1 MKVVHPKISSRI
13 EISDQRINVL
23 VIEAP
28 DFLYEVL
35 TDIKRQMD
43 NLDGDTV
50 LSIHDEPVS
59 FHKYAELVT
68 DPLAV
73 EMNNRTIIRKVLAA
87 MEKCGQDDVYY
98 DRTQKLMAEIEA
110 YINDLSLNFDADI
123 ECHDLSLQQ
132 ILKAAELT
140 VADDYDRLV
149 DKIYAYMELVREF
162 EGDKLFIFV
171 NLSSYIGREQL
182 QEFADTVT
190 GHSFQ
195 VLLIDSHDFERLEN
209 ENRLIVDRDLCEF

>member
-1 MKVVHPKISSRI
+1 MKIVHPKINSRI

-28 DFLYEVL
+28 NLLYELL

-59 FHKYAELVT
+59 FHKYVELVT

-73 EMNNRTIIRKVLAA
+73 EMNNRTIIKKVLTA

-98 DRTQKLMAEIEA
+98 ERTQKLMAEIEE
-110 YINDLSLNFDADI
+110 YINDLSLNFDTDI
-123 ECHDLSLQQ
+123 ECHDISLQQ
-132 ILKAAELT
+132 VLKAAELT
-140 VADDYDRLV
+140 VADEYDRLV

-162 EGDKLFIFV
+162 EGDKLFVFV

-209 ENRLIVDRDLCEF
+209 ESRLIVDRDLCEF